1 MATTPT
7 NKPIPSE
14 DPRDLKFNA
23 GKIDEVVTSDAHYY
37 TDRFGVRRWT
47 IAGFQYTAEEAIRN
61 YGYITMDSFEDGATL
76 TLPNQVLRYKANGE
90 YYRWDGEF
98 PKIVTEGSTPE
109 SSGGVGLGAWVSV
122 GDASLRTELSYKYG
136 FSLVGAASYNDI
148 RNYTGSK
155 TRILCYGRTNQLD
168 GGYGIFVLD
177 DTDTTSDDN
186 DGAILVTTD
195 GKRWKREFAGR
206 FQAAWFG
213 AIGDGV
219 TNSTDAINKL
229 LSAAGTYSKI
239 EFSKGTYLTAGL
251 HNILEGQDIKFNDA
265 TFKSDG
271 TADTHELFFINTDNV
286 SLHGG
291 FTIDGE
297 SRNPG
302 ERHPKVAIGLRVGNT
317 RTVNN
322 FSCSGFRGLGTVY
335 ALYITSAKNSRIS
348 DCYAYRN
355 GDGFRIASNTT
366 AVLDVN
372 GVDNLVFER
381 CVAEENGY
389 PYLPTDGTM
398 FTTSSGGFKVTDVAI
413 RNLKYIDCVAINN
426 CAHGF
431 DYHGHDYT
439 SVPSGFLQDGLHYIN
454 CQSISNNTPEAYRP
468 ASEVAP
474 QGLSS
479 GFFLAAGGTPI
490 YNVTIDGCSSYGH
503 VGEEIFVTS
512 LDNVNGIVG
521 LTVKSLSVFG
531 AARASNTGIRATNS
545 VIRTKRVRNL
555 CIKDITL
562 RNVGSLYNFVVY
574 NQDTRGITELSGF
587 VEGDAP
593 NLLYTQASTD
603 STAKLILSDFTH
615 RKVDNLDSTAAVS
628 VRALDYTEILVD
640 GITISDVAATKPLV
654 QGIFQQKPNRDTI
667 SLKVVNSV
675 FTGSSSKMTAA
686 VEISTLGGSKLIS
699 GNTVSNATYG
709 FIGGGTENA
718 IIAANHMVTGTVTT
732 PLLNFPGST
741 IKIGNYG
748 IS

>member
-1 MATTPT
+1 MSSGCGDVLSLA
-7 NKPIPSE
+7 
-14 DPRDLKFNA
+14 DLQTAKKHHIFE
-23 GKIDEVVTSDAHYY
+23 DEV
-37 TDRFGVRRWT
+37 
-47 IAGFQYTAEEAIRN
+47 
-61 YGYITMDSFEDGATL
+61 ITG
-76 TLPNQVLRYKANGE
+76 K
-90 YYRWDGEF
+90 
-98 PKIVTEGSTPE
+98 
-109 SSGGVGLGAWVSV
+109 SGGVATGADIDYATNQVTGQTQKTLPAVLRDVGFSPVSWDFSTGGTLAAGDRGKVVYDPVSQTWYSYAGTLPATVPAGFNPV
-122 GDASLRTELSYKYG
+122 GNADWKPQTDPDLRNNLAGADG
-136 FSLVGAASYNDI
+136 FSLIGAANYDDI
-148 RNYTGSK
+148 RNYTGGG
-155 TRILCYGRTNQLD
+155 TRILCYGRATEFD
-168 GGYGIFVLD
+168 GAHGIFALD
-177 DTDTTSDDN
+177 AADTTSSDN
-186 DGAILVTTD
+186 DGTILVTTE
-195 GKRWKREFAGR
+195 GKRWKRKFTGR
-206 FQAAWFG
+206 FQAIWFG
-213 AIGDGV
+213 AVGDGV
-219 TNSTDAINKL
+219 TNSTNAINKL
-229 LSAAGTYSKI
+229 LTAAGTYSKI

-271 TADTHELFFINTDNV
+271 TADTHELFFINTDDV

-302 ERHPKVAIGLRVGNT
+302 ERYPKVAIGLRVGNT

-398 FTTSSGGFKVTDVAI
+398 FTTSSCGFKVTDVSI
-413 RNLKYIDCVAINN
+413 RNLKYIDCVASNN
-426 CAHGF
+426 CTHGF

-468 ASEVAP
+468 VSEVAP

-479 GFFLAAGGTPI
+479 GFFFAAGGTPI

-503 VGEEIFVTS
+503 VGEEIFITS

-521 LTVKSLSVFG
+521 LTIKGLSVLG

-574 NQDTRGITELSGF
+574 NQDTRGTTELSGF

-603 STAKLILSDFTH
+603 STAKLILSGFTH